1 MAIDAKF
8 EPIAPIAPESA
19 TGGPP
24 ECRSCALLLR
34 AVVLSAL
41 LAAAYVAGSVGAR
54 TGAIIIIHR
63 SAQSRDQAN

>member
-24 ECRSCALLLR
+24 KCRSCALLLR

-41 LAAAYVAGSVGAR
+41 LAAAYVAGSAGALHSLALSLLR
-54 TGAIIIIHR
+54 RQGMAR
-63 SAQSRDQAN
+63 V